1 MNNNGEKNA
10 RYEGFCVNDE
20 VNIPGFMD
28 TETLKK
34 KQAQE
39 AEERKARQ
47 KKRMEEKKMEQDKK
61 KEEAVSKFKNIK
73 VPAEKADWEVLQELD
88 ELVGQIM
95 SNDKEPTQVSIRYR
109 IKTSNGAKKQTTRGK
124 ISTIGDK

>member
-1 MNNNGEKNA
+1 MAGEKNMK
-10 RYEGFCVNDE
+10 YEGFCVNDE

-39 AEERKARQ
+39 AEERKAKQ
-47 KKRMEEKKMEQDKK
+47 KKRMEDKAMAELRK
-61 KEEAVSKFKNIK
+61 QEEAVNNFKNIK
-73 VPAEKADWEVLQELD
+73 VPKEKAEWEILQELD
-88 ELVGQIM
+88 ELVGQIL
-95 SNDKEPTQVSIRYR
+95 SNEKEPTQVNIRYR

-124 ISTIGDK
+124 ISTIGGK

>member
-1 MNNNGEKNA
+1 MAGEKNMK
-10 RYEGFCVNDE
+10 YEGFCVNDE

-39 AEERKARQ
+39 AEERKANR
-47 KKRMEEKKMEQDKK
+47 KKRMEDKAMAELKKQ
-61 KEEAVSKFKNIK
+61 EEAVGKFKNIK
-73 VPAEKADWEVLQELD
+73 VPQDKAEWEILQELD

-95 SNDKEPTQVSIRYR
+95 SNEKEPTQVNIRYR
-109 IKTSNGAKKQTTRGK
+109 IKASNGAKKQTTRGK
-124 ISTIGDK
+124 ISTIGNK

>member
-1 MNNNGEKNA
+1 MTGEKNMK
-10 RYEGFCVNDE
+10 YEGFCVNDNVE
-20 VNIPGFMD
+20 IPGFMD

-47 KKRMEEKKMEQDKK
+47 KKRMEEKAMAEKARQ
-61 KEEAVSKFKNIK
+61 EEAVNKFKNIK
-73 VPAEKADWEVLQELD
+73 VPQEKADWEVLQELD

-95 SNDKEPTQVSIRYR
+95 SNDKEPTRVAIRYR